1 MPRTKYRPEV
11 DGFAFTNTWTWE
23 PTDIATITGIVTGAL
38 GAVEAFLSPLIA
50 IVEAPVF
57 AAELAVPFIGPWLV
71 EKTIEAE
78 NNAIIK
84 GIVDAIAVGNYGLC
98 GGMAF
103 SSLDYW
109 HKGWV
114 VPRGNGKDDQPQDGT
129 PLGTALREY
138 IWNRLLQSVK
148 DNIWTFLG
156 WMAILHFDPSGGGI
170 LRDKTKEQLV
180 TLRSMI
186 NSGTQVTV
194 GLIGTTWNP
203 LDNHQILIY
212 GFEDHL
218 DNTTTLFAYDNNFP
232 GVETTITLDF
242 SQSTLVA
249 VESDF
254 QADRGPLRGLFCT
267 TYTPSTPPR
276 ADVLSNGLT
285 ITPAVTGAGKPVKV
299 AMTATNIGFH
309 DSPAFQLVVAG
320 DIGAPIMDATPTSI
334 PAGGSRSLSGE
345 LSFAGPGSHKI
356 ATVVTFPPF
365 GGMTLTRFLPPQ
377 TSADNPVGS
386 VVIVG
391 ARDIEPIT
399 DTVCEVVNVMG
410 GKAWYRVNVSDMGTG
425 LKFQW
430 TVSGATMLT
439 AATASQVQLQLP
451 AQAGVNYTIG
461 VTVTRPDG
469 GTSSG
474 SETFQTL
481 TTFGAAL
488 SHMICEITH
497 VLTQAPFQT
506 NPGDPGPDQGNIV
519 VDPEQVAALGV
530 AVQGLSSA
538 VTAAAASMVNGGQ
551 LVISVMPRTNVAN
564 IANVATPIA
573 TVANRPTIATPI
585 ATVANRP
592 TIATPAAAETLT
604 AR

>member
-11 DGFAFTNTWTWE
+11 DGFAFTNNWTWE
-23 PTDIATITGIVTGAL
+23 PTDVATITGIVTDAL

-71 EKTIEAE
+71 AKTIEAE

-84 GIVDAIAVGNYGLC
+84 GIVDAIAVGDYGLC

-114 VPRGNGKDDQPQDGT
+114 VPRGNGKGDQPQDGT
-129 PLGTALREY
+129 PLGTELREY

-148 DNIWTFLG
+148 DYIWTFLG

-170 LRDKTKEQLV
+170 LRDKTEEQLV
-180 TLRSMI
+180 TLRSVI
-186 NSGTQVTV
+186 KSSTPVTV

-218 DNTTTLFAYDNNFP
+218 DNTTTLFAYDNNLP

-254 QADRGPLRGLFCT
+254 QAKRGPLRGLFCT

-299 AMTATNIGFH
+299 AMTAANIGFH
-309 DSPAFQLVVAG
+309 DSPAFQLIVAG
-320 DIGAPIMDATPTSI
+320 DTGAPIMDATPTSI

-345 LSFAGPGSHKI
+345 LSFTSPGSHKI

-377 TSADNPVGS
+377 TLADNPNGS

-391 ARDIEPIT
+391 ARDIEPVT
-399 DTVCEVVNVMG
+399 DTDCEVVNVMG
-410 GKAWYRVNVSDMGTG
+410 GKAWYSVNVSDMGTG

-430 TVSGATMLT
+430 TASGATMLT

-451 AQAGVNYTIG
+451 SQAGVNFTIG

-481 TTFGAAL
+481 STFGAAL

-497 VLTQAPFQT
+497 VLTQTPFKT

-538 VTAAAASMVNGGQ
+538 VTAAAASMVNGGR

-564 IANVATPIA
+564 IANVTTPIA
-573 TVANRPTIATPI
+573 TV
-585 ATVANRP
+585 VNRP
-592 TIATPAAAETLT
+592 TIATPAALETLT

>member
-1 MPRTKYRPEV
+1 M
-11 DGFAFTNTWTWE
+11 
-23 PTDIATITGIVTGAL
+23 
-38 GAVEAFLSPLIA
+38 
-50 IVEAPVF
+50 
-57 AAELAVPFIGPWLV
+57 

-84 GIVDAIAVGNYGLC
+84 GIVDAITVGSYGLC

-114 VPRGNGKDDQPQDGT
+114 VPRGNGPNDQPTDGT

-138 IWNRLLQSVK
+138 IWNRLLKSAE

-156 WMAILHFDPSGGGI
+156 RIAILHFDPSGGSI
-170 LRDKTKEQLV
+170 LRDKTKEQLA
-180 TLRSMI
+180 TLRNII
-186 NSGTQVTV
+186 NGGTPVTV
-194 GLIGTTWNP
+194 GLVGTTWNP

-212 GFEDHL
+212 GFED
-218 DNTTTLFAYDNNFP
+218 NPNGTTTLFAYDNNLP

-267 TYTPSTPPR
+267 TYTPPTPPLG
-276 ADVLSNGLT
+276 DVLSHGLT
-285 ITPAVTGAGKPVKV
+285 ISPAVTGAGKPVKV
-299 AMTATNIGFH
+299 AMTATNVGFH
-309 DSPAFQLVVAG
+309 DSPAFRLVVAG
-320 DIGAPIMDATPTSI
+320 DAGAPIMDATPASI

-345 LSFAGPGSHKI
+345 LSFTGIGNHKI

-365 GGMTLTRFLPPQ
+365 PPVGGMSLTRFLPPQ
-377 TSADNPVGS
+377 TSADNPDGS

-391 ARDIEPIT
+391 AREINAIT
-399 DTVCEVVNVMG
+399 DAVCEVVNVMG
-410 GKAWYRVNVSDMGTG
+410 GKAWYTVNASDMGTG

-430 TVSGATMLT
+430 SAAGATMLT
-439 AATASQVQLQLP
+439 SATAAQVQVQLP
-451 AQAGVNYTIG
+451 AQAGVNYSIG

-488 SHMICEITH
+488 SHMICEITQ

-538 VTAAAASMVNGGQ
+538 VTAAAASMANGGQ
-551 LVISVMPRTNVAN
+551 LVLSAMPRANVAN
-564 IANVATPIA
+564 IANVATPVGI
-573 TVANRPTIATPI
+573 VANRPAIATP
-585 ATVANRP
+585 T
-592 TIATPAAAETLT
+592 AAATLT